1 MALLPILQFPDPR
14 LHTVAKPVAQVD
26 DRIRQLVDDMLET
39 MYEAKGVGLA
49 ATQINVHERVV
60 VIDTSEERND
70 PLVLINPEIIWAS
83 DEMIV
88 WEEGCLSV
96 PTIYDKV
103 DRHAKVR
110 IRALNRDGETYEF
123 EGEELLAVCV
133 QHELDHLAGKVFVEY
148 LSPLKRNRIKTKLVK
163 RQREEQGA

>member
-1 MALLPILQFPDPR
+1 MALLPILQYPDPR

-39 MYEAKGVGLA
+39 MYDAKGVGLA

-110 IRALNRDGETYEF
+110 VRALNRDGETYEF
-123 EGEELLAVCV
+123 EGEELLGVCV
-133 QHELDHLAGKVFVEY
+133 QHELDHLSGKVFVEY

>member
-1 MALLPILQFPDPR
+1 MALLPILQYPDPR
-14 LHTVAKPVAQVD
+14 LHTVAQPVAQVD
-26 DRIRQLVDDMLET
+26 ERIRQLVDDMLET

-110 IRALNRDGETYEF
+110 VRALNRDGETYEF

-133 QHELDHLAGKVFVEY
+133 QHELDHLAGKVFVDH